1 MRRLALPA
9 AVAIMAAATGAA
21 VAIAT
26 HGATSGGA
34 APRTTT
40 LHGDAV
46 WPAGRRPAPEL
57 GLRDQAGQ
65 AVSLRSLQG
74 RPVLLTFLDSLCTQL
89 CPVEGRQL
97 ADVQRAL
104 GPAAPQL
111 VVVSVNPGGDTPA
124 SERRFAAEQHW
135 RAPWRWLSGT
145 PARLRAVWHAYGIQV
160 IPKTHDIAHTAV
172 LYLIDARGDERAGY
186 LVPLSPQRI
195 VRDVRTL
202 EGEHA

>member
-1 MRRLALPA
+1 MSRLALAA
-9 AVAIMAAATGAA
+9 AVAILAAAAGAA

-26 HGATSGGA
+26 HGTSAGGA
-34 APRTTT
+34 ARGAT

-46 WPAGRRPAPEL
+46 GPAGRRPAPEL
-57 GLRDQAGQ
+57 GLRDQNGRM
-65 AVSLRSLQG
+65 VSLRSLRG

-104 GPAAPQL
+104 GARAPQL
-111 VVVSVNPGGDTPA
+111 VVVSVDPPGDTPA
-124 SERRFAAEQHW
+124 SERRFAAEQRW

-145 PARLRAVWHAYGIQV
+145 PSRLRAIWHAYGIEV
-160 IPKTHDIAHTAV
+160 IPKTHDIAHSAV

-186 LVPLSPQRI
+186 LVPLSPERI
-195 VRDVRTL
+195 ARDVRTL